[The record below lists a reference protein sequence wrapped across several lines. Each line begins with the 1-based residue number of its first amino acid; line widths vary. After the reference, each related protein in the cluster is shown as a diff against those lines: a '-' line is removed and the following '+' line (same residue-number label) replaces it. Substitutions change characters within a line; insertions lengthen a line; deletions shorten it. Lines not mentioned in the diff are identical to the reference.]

1 MSVPK
6 YRRTP
11 SPIEYVD
18 NAIKLE
24 AFTGKMCARLPKRWR
39 ETRTRYICDIA
50 NEIVKEV
57 VLANSIYAQND
68 IQRHERLI
76 HLERAYGACYV
87 LGAKLD
93 FLVEENPKRTKE
105 IKTAKTIDVRYE
117 PCIKQ
122 GSFIHWAELINYEK
136 KLIKGVMRSDK
147 KQFDVR
153 RKVCTSKRRTLYT
166 N

>member
-6 YRRTP
+6 YRRIT

-24 AFTGKMCARLPKRWR
+24 AFTGKMCARLPKRWL

-57 VLANSIYAQND
+57 ILANSIYAQND
-68 IQRHERLI
+68 VQRHERLT

-93 FLVEENPKRTKE
+93 YLVEENPKRTKE
-105 IKTAKTIDVRYE
+105 IKTTTTIDMRHE

-136 KLIKGVMRSDK
+136 KLLKGVIRSDK
-147 KQFDVR
+147 KQFDNR
-153 RKVCTSKRRTLYT
+153 RKVRVSKSRTLY
-166 N
+166 NM